1 MSNTTDGSPSRRQ
14 QSYPQSNVPSDYL
27 PDLPDPNTFEL
38 SDDDVVDDDVMA
50 GSSGRCIEEKRQDN
64 GPYLEAGGARAL
76 VEPQA
81 VNQDSPMDIN
91 HDTLRRSTRAKKVSE
106 RDENVIY
113 CKCHNALGNHYARN
127 CSLKVDGSASANA
140 IHHQQQPRQYQQDF
154 QQRQTFQQVNLP
166 QPGQIIGQVD
176 NQGRII
182 PLQHQQQQPRT
193 GNAVFAPASFAPTPQ
208 QGPPSGD
215 PIAKYNTLFT
225 NALFQ
230 EHVDSGTST
239 HMTPHGSVF
248 INFRRCVLP
257 MSMATGDVF
266 YTQGYGDVILR
277 MAGQDSSDDYIGS
290 LTLHKVWLV
299 PDLKAS
305 LISVS
310 ALDKEDIG
318 TWVKNEAMTFKFQ
331 NAHSEPIVGYA
342 TC

>member
-14 QSYPQSNVPSDYL
+14 QSYPQSNVPSDY
-27 PDLPDPNTFEL
+27 LPDPNTFEL

-64 GPYLEAGGARAL
+64 GPCLEAGGARAL

-91 HDTLRRSTRAKKVSE
+91 HDTLRRSTRAKKVFE
-106 RDENVIY
+106 RDESVIY
-113 CKCHNALGNHYARN
+113 CKYHNALGNHYARN

-176 NQGRII
+176 NQGRIK

-230 EHVDSGTST
+230 EHGAHTVSKEAFFANDGDNPSRWIVDSGTST

-248 INFRRCVLP
+248 INFRPCVLP
-257 MSMATGDVF
+257 VSIATGDVF

-290 LTLHKVWLV
+290 LTLHKVWLRF
-299 PDLKAS
+299 
-305 LISVS
+305 
-310 ALDKEDIG
+310 EG
-318 TWVKNEAMTFKFQ
+318 
-331 NAHSEPIVGYA
+331 
-342 TC
+342 